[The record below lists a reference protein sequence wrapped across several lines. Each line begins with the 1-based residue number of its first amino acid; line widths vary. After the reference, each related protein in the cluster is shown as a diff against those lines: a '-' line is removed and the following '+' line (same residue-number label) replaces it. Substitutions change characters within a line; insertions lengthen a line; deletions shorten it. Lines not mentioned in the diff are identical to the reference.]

1 MKFAFLI
8 MGDFSSKSDRAAIH
22 NGSAQMIGVGD
33 IEEACSVEKELYEK
47 GIGCIELCGAFGP
60 EGAKQVIEATKN
72 KIPVGY
78 IIHLPEQDEI
88 YRTVFPNDKS

>member
-22 NGSAQMIGVGD
+22 NGSAQMNGVGD
-33 IEEACSVEKELYEK
+33 IEEACSVAKELYEK
-47 GIGCIELCGAFGP
+47 GIGCIELCGAFGA
-60 EGAKQVIEATKN
+60 EGAKQVKN

-78 IIHLPEQDEI
+78 ITHLPEQDEI